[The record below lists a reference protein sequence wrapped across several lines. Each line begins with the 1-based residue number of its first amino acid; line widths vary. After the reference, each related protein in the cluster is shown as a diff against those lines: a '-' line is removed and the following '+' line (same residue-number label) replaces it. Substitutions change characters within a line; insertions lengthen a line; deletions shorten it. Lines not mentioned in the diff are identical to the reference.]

1 MTCLKLA
8 LTGSKKDP
16 ERSLIVQD
24 HCTMMH
30 RFDKRHVTYFRIIR
44 CDDPSLT
51 QQTIQDYLSSDAGA
65 IWDDADTCAL
75 VQHYIRNLALL
86 RFANFTNTERLQ
98 KEIEFLSTEQKVV
111 MLPFRNAVR
120 HALCHINA
128 YQVRIFAAFL
138 FGMCSIDE
146 IRGARGGQRV
156 EDPYLK
162 DRWTETF
169 KMLLSYYDESQPDV
183 VSEIISSWCWPCFA
197 PPSAMQW
204 LAAQFD
210 LSSEQ
215 CTWLQHARSGL
226 QCPEEA
232 QAEKSSFWR
241 FWEGQERFMPLE
253 QRATQAAVVRQQ
265 QALAQKNRA
274 STKEEESKMQSSDA
288 ARQHRASVE
297 EESKMQSSDA
307 ARQRRASAEEKEE
320 EDTKMQSNDVESE
333 QTDPSQAARGEPIV
347 RAKNRHASS
356 SRNRKNVRLE
366 FNAGLRKHVGLRYA
380 NLSVESVNRGI
391 NRFRWKQKGWC
402 GSATVFVRC
411 DLALLAGNMAAA
423 QNRKTRIHLRATQPR
438 VLETID
444 LQLRKCRDLCNLRV
458 SLCMDDARTGLAMD
472 LRTVE
477 KDQHIDKI
485 VSQMLHEHLLQFKQD
500 KLPARWVQTNKVLR
514 WIWAQGSEF
523 QFDALQVL
531 RCRQEMWRNYGVDVD
546 LEVLRQRFIEIG
558 YNVDPAEYCEEYR
571 KALADEDE

>member
-8 LTGSKKDP
+8 LSGSKKDP
-16 ERSLIVQD
+16 ERSLVVQD

-98 KEIEFLSTEQKVV
+98 KEMEFLSTEHKMTMQ
-111 MLPFRNAVR
+111 PFRNAVR

-138 FGMCSIDE
+138 FGMCTIGE

-156 EDPYLK
+156 EDPYLT
-162 DRWTETF
+162 DTWTETF

-183 VSEIISSWCWPCFA
+183 VREIFSSWCWPCFA

-204 LAAQFD
+204 LVAQFD

-253 QRATQAAVVRQQ
+253 QRATQAAVTRQQ
-265 QALAQKNRA
+265 QALAKRDRA
-274 STKEEESKMQSSDA
+274 STEEEESKS
-288 ARQHRASVE
+288 
-297 EESKMQSSDA
+297 QSSDA
-307 ARQRRASAEEKEE
+307 ARQRRASVEEKEE
-320 EDTKMQSNDVESE
+320 KEEKERKEEKEKEKEEKEEN
-333 QTDPSQAARGEPIV
+333 TDPSQAARGEPIV
-347 RAKNRHASS
+347 RAKNRHAKS
-356 SRNRKNVRLE
+356 SRSRKNVRLE

-380 NLSVESVNRGI
+380 NLSVEYVNRGI
-391 NRFRWKQKGWC
+391 NRFKWKQKGWC

-411 DLALLAGNMAAA
+411 ALALLAGNMAAA
-423 QNRKTRIHLRATQPR
+423 QNRKTRIHLRATQPK
-438 VLETID
+438 LLKTID
-444 LQLRKCRDLCNLRV
+444 LQLRNCRNLCDLRA

-472 LRTVE
+472 LRLDD
-477 KDQHIDKI
+477 KHINEI

-514 WIWAQGSEF
+514 WVWAQGSEF

-531 RCRQEMWRNYGVDVD
+531 RCRQELWHNYGVDVD

-558 YNVDPAEYCEEYR
+558 YNVDPAEYCEEYLM
-571 KALADEDE
+571 ALAEEDE